1 MTTVQDV
8 YNILNQKYP
17 YSIQED
23 YDNSGVMADFGRG
36 IDRIIVSLDITNAVV
51 QLAVTEGAQLIVS
64 HHPTI
69 FRPIRSITYNTPL
82 QRLVSAGI
90 SAISAHTNFDL
101 ADGGVND
108 ALAETLELQ
117 DVTPVFRTSE
127 KPVNGVMRQNYI
139 GRAGH
144 LPAAMS
150 PAAFAAYVGQRLRGR
165 NAMEYVDGGA
175 PVRRVA
181 VGGGACGEYVFAC
194 RAQGIDAFVTGEC
207 KHHELIYAKDN
218 GITVVAAG
226 HYATESVAL
235 EALAGTLRS
244 ALPDVNVKVT
254 RVDDPISFTE

>member
-82 QRLVSAGI
+82 QRLASAGI

-127 KPVNGVMRQNYI
+127 QPVNGVMADF
-139 GRAGH
+139 GRGIDRIIVS
-144 LPAAMS
+144 LDIT
-150 PAAFAAYVGQRLRGR
+150 
-165 NAMEYVDGGA
+165 NAV
-175 PVRRVA
+175 VQL
-181 VGGGACGEYVFAC
+181 GGGACGEYVFAC